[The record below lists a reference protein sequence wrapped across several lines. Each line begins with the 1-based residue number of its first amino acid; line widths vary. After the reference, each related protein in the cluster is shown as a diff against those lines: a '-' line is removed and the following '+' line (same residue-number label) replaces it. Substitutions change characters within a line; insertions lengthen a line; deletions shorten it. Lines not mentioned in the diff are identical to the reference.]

1 MPEQNEPADNES
13 AGRRRDSAAT
23 RAALLAAAQE
33 LFAERGFER
42 ATVRDIAARAGVNQ
56 ALLFRYFG
64 NKDELFRAAITD
76 RGRRTLAEGPADG
89 LLARMLARAL
99 QPEDA
104 VTQGYWLQ
112 AALRS
117 TGDDQGAEAIRAE
130 LGEGYLRALSTLT
143 DAPDA
148 ELRADLL
155 LAWLLGIGL
164 MRSVHKQDPL
174 AGADP
179 AAVAGHVL
187 RAGRVLLEHLDVN
200 FPPL

>member
-1 MPEQNEPADNES
+1 MPEET
-13 AGRRRDSAAT
+13 GRRRDSAAT
-23 RAALLAAAQE
+23 RAALLSAAQE

-64 NKDELFRAAITD
+64 TKDELFRASITD
-76 RGRRTLAEGPADG
+76 RGRRLLEEGADDG
-89 LLARMLARAL
+89 LLGRMLARAL
-99 QPEDA
+99 QPEGSPA
-104 VTQGYWLQ
+104 QGYWLQ

-117 TGDDQGAEAIRAE
+117 SGHDEGVEAIRAE
-130 LGEGYLRALSTLT
+130 LGDDYVRALSALT
-143 DAPDA
+143 DAPDG

-164 MRSVHKQDPL
+164 MRSVHKRDPL

-179 AAVAGHVL
+179 ATVAGYML
-187 RAGRVLLEHLDVN
+187 RAGQVLLERMDVN
-200 FPPL
+200 FPPA

>member
-1 MPEQNEPADNES
+1 MSEES
-13 AGRRRDSAAT
+13 APAGRRRDAAAT
-23 RAALLAAAQE
+23 RAALLTAAQE

-64 NKDELFRAAITD
+64 TKEELFRASISD
-76 RGRRTLAEGPADG
+76 RGRRVLAEGPDEALLG
-89 LLARMLARAL
+89 RMLARML
-99 QPEDA
+99 QPETDA
-104 VTQGYWLQ
+104 TQGYWLQ

-117 TGDDQGAEAIRAE
+117 SGRDEGTEAIRAQ
-130 LGEGYLRALSTLT
+130 LGDDYVRALSCLT
-143 DAPDA
+143 DEPDA
-148 ELRADLL
+148 DLRADLL

-164 MRSVHKQDPL
+164 MRSVHERDPL

-187 RAGRVLLEHLDVN
+187 RAARVLLERMDVN
-200 FPPL
+200 FPPQ

>member
-1 MPEQNEPADNES
+1 MSEES
-13 AGRRRDSAAT
+13 APAGRRRDAAAT
-23 RAALLAAAQE
+23 RAALLTAAQE

-64 NKDELFRAAITD
+64 TKDELFRASITD
-76 RGRRTLAEGPADG
+76 RGRRLAEGPDDG
-89 LLARMLARAL
+89 LLARMLGRMLRPDEATA
-99 QPEDA
+99 
-104 VTQGYWLQ
+104 QGYWLQ

-117 TGDDQGAEAIRAE
+117 SGHDEGTAAIRAQLDE
-130 LGEGYLRALSTLT
+130 EYVRALSTLT

-164 MRSVHKQDPL
+164 LRTVHQRDPL

-179 AAVAGHVL
+179 DAVAAHVL
-187 RAGRVLLEHLDVN
+187 RAARVLLERIDVN
-200 FPPL
+200 FPPQ

>member
-1 MPEQNEPADNES
+1 MSEETAP

-23 RAALLAAAQE
+23 RAALLTAAQE
-33 LFAERGFER
+33 LFGERGFER

-64 NKDELFRAAITD
+64 TKDELFRASITD
-76 RGRRTLAEGPADG
+76 RGRRVLAEGPDDA
-89 LLARMLARAL
+89 LLGRMLDRML
-99 QPEDA
+99 EPETTAAQD
-104 VTQGYWLQ
+104 YWLQ

-117 TGDDQGAEAIRAE
+117 SGHDEGAEAIRAQ
-130 LGEGYLRALSTLT
+130 LGQEYVRALSTLT
-143 DAPDA
+143 DEPDA

-164 MRSVHKQDPL
+164 MRSVHRRDPL

-179 AAVAGHVL
+179 DAVAGHVL
-187 RAGRVLLEHLDVN
+187 RAARVLLERMDVN
-200 FPPL
+200 FPPR